1 MKILYLHIG
10 TPKTGTSAIQYFCIR
25 NRDTLEKDGLYY
37 PDFGYHFN
45 NISTDRNGAFY
56 IANIYDAK
64 NNHIEIEEDRIRAE
78 GLEKLKNYFETHDRI
93 LLSDEGFWNHP
104 KMTGTKDWSELLDFC
119 HKINVHLKIIV
130 YLRRQDEVIQ
140 SFWAQKVKE
149 RNLKKS
155 LSKYISSG
163 QYTKFHLDYYEH
175 LQEIASVVGKE
186 NIIVKIYEK
195 GQYQGKSNTLIS
207 DFFSIF
213 SIGISNGYVEENT
226 QRNLSLHGIYLE
238 SKRLLNISRE
248 FENRGRFLVKRLRD
262 LQTLDKDHTNL
273 SKIKQFSYEEAL
285 EFLKKYETGNQN
297 IAKEYLHR
305 EDGVLFYNELN
316 PVNYSRFGETPKNTQ
331 KVINIYA
338 KIIAEQERELQEM
351 KEQLKNLQQRSWKQ
365 YLRRLKN
372 KIHFRAKFLN

>member
-10 TPKTGTSAIQYFCIR
+10 TPKTGTSAIQYFCAR
-25 NRDTLEKDGLYY
+25 NRETLENESLYY
-37 PDFGYHFN
+37 PDFGYRFE
-45 NISTDRNGAFY
+45 NINQNRNGAFY
-56 IANIYDAK
+56 IANIYDDQK
-64 NNHIEIEEDRIRAE
+64 KRMYEEEARVRAE
-78 GLEKLKNYFETHDRI
+78 GFEKLQKEFETHDTI

-104 KMTGTKDWSELLDFC
+104 KMTAAKNWSELLDFC
-119 HKINVHLKIIV
+119 TKIDVHLKIIV

-140 SFWAQKVKE
+140 SYWAQRVKE
-149 RNLKKS
+149 TNLKTDFF
-155 LSKYISSG
+155 KYIRSG
-163 QYTKFHLDYYEH
+163 KYAQFHLDYYEH
-175 LQEIASVVGKE
+175 LQEIASVIGKE
-186 NIIVKIYEK
+186 NIIVKVYEK
-195 GQYQGKSNTLIS
+195 GQYQGTNNTLIS

-213 SIGISNGYVEENT
+213 GLDPSKGYVAENE
-226 QRNLSLHGIYLE
+226 QRNLSLQGIYLE
-238 SKRLLNISRE
+238 SKRLLNISQEFKKRE
-248 FENRGRFLVKRLRD
+248 RFLVKRLRD
-262 LQTLDKDHTNL
+262 LQALDKDHVNL

>member
-1 MKILYLHIG
+1 M
-10 TPKTGTSAIQYFCIR
+10 
-25 NRDTLEKDGLYY
+25 
-37 PDFGYHFN
+37 
-45 NISTDRNGAFY
+45 
-56 IANIYDAK
+56 
-64 NNHIEIEEDRIRAE
+64 
-78 GLEKLKNYFETHDRI
+78 
-93 LLSDEGFWNHP
+93 
-104 KMTGTKDWSELLDFC
+104 
-119 HKINVHLKIIV
+119 
-130 YLRRQDEVIQ
+130 
-140 SFWAQKVKE
+140 
-149 RNLKKS
+149 
-155 LSKYISSG
+155 
-163 QYTKFHLDYYEH
+163 
-175 LQEIASVVGKE
+175 
-186 NIIVKIYEK
+186 
-195 GQYQGKSNTLIS
+195 
-207 DFFSIF
+207 
-213 SIGISNGYVEENT
+213 
-226 QRNLSLHGIYLE
+226 E

-262 LQTLDKDHTNL
+262 LQTLEKDHTNL
-273 SKIKQFSYEEAL
+273 SKIKQFSCEEAL

>member
-10 TPKTGTSAIQYFCIR
+10 TPKTGTSAIQYFCAR
-25 NRDTLEKDGLYY
+25 NRETLENESLYY
-37 PDFGYHFN
+37 PDFGYRFE
-45 NISTDRNGAFY
+45 NINQNRNGAFY
-56 IANIYDAK
+56 IANIYDDQK
-64 NNHIEIEEDRIRAE
+64 KRMYEEEARVRAE
-78 GLEKLKNYFETHDRI
+78 GFEKLQKEFETHDTI

-104 KMTGTKDWSELLDFC
+104 KMTAAKNWSELLDFC
-119 HKINVHLKIIV
+119 TKIDVHLKIIV

-140 SFWAQKVKE
+140 SYWAQRVKE
-149 RNLKKS
+149 TNLKTDFF
-155 LSKYISSG
+155 KYIRSG
-163 QYTKFHLDYYEH
+163 KYAQFHLDYYEH
-175 LQEIASVVGKE
+175 LQEIASVIGKE
-186 NIIVKIYEK
+186 NIIVKVYEK
-195 GQYQGKSNTLIS
+195 GQYQGTNNTLIS
-207 DFFSIF
+207 DFFFIF
-213 SIGISNGYVEENT
+213 GLDPSKGYVAENE
-226 QRNLSLHGIYLE
+226 QRNLSLQGIYLE
-238 SKRLLNISRE
+238 SKRLLNISQEFKKRE
-248 FENRGRFLVKRLRD
+248 RFLVKRLRD
-262 LQTLDKDHTNL
+262 LQALDKDHVNL